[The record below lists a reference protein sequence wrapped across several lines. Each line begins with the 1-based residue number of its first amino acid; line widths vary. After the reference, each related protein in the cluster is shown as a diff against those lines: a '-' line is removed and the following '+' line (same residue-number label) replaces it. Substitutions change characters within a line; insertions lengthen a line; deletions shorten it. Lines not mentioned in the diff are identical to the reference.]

1 MPDAPIL
8 LIAVLAAICLVVSF
22 VVRTWWRGAKLSLF
36 LFAIV
41 LFALAFVVYA
51 AQRR

>member
-1 MPDAPIL
+1 
-8 LIAVLAAICLVVSF
+8 VVA
-22 VVRTWWRGAKLSLF
+22 GGKLSLF
-36 LFAIV
+36 IFAIV